1 MHHLSAMNDEQ
12 LRDYCNTLKQN
23 KAMARQQLRMQ
34 SGGGAGMSDE
44 HFDAMID
51 NMSPEMLKM
60 SLSFAKS
67 NPSYVD
73 NQLKKRADGNNNE
86 DGANAATGGGLV
98 IQGTAGAPVA
108 GAAVAPPGGMPPGF
122 GNMEEMMN
130 NPMVKEM
137 MNNPDMMKQAMDMM
151 NGGQGAAGGQPPDM
165 QNLMKNP
172 SMSNLMSNPA
182 MLSQA
187 VGMLK
192 SNPAMMEMM
201 QKQMRYNFKCGREK
215 IQ

>member
-1 MHHLSAMNDEQ
+1 
-12 LRDYCNTLKQN
+12 
-23 KAMARQQLRMQ
+23 
-34 SGGGAGMSDE
+34 
-44 HFDAMID
+44 
-51 NMSPEMLKM
+51 
-60 SLSFAKS
+60 
-67 NPSYVD
+67 
-73 NQLKKRADGNNNE
+73 
-86 DGANAATGGGLV
+86 
-98 IQGTAGAPVA
+98 VA

-201 QKQMRYNFKCGREK
+201 QKQMPGVDQATMVKGLEWLASLAGYYAKTRNFLNNKFVQLCLILVVISIVFYFFGR
-215 IQ
+215 